1 MTINSQTNTCTSKRG
16 FKTTLALLTSAM
28 LFTGAHA
35 MADVLNPV
43 IGPIL
48 YEENFNTLDPNVW
61 NTIEGDGCAV
71 GLCGWGNAEL
81 EYYRANNLTI
91 ENPSFEPATKALA
104 ISAKREAFGGRGF
117 TSGKIDSANKLQ
129 VKYGLIEFR
138 MSTPQVGIGLWPAGW
153 MLGTSLAG
161 WPSKGE
167 LDIMEMGHK
176 AATIAGAGY
185 GGTSVNNFVGSN
197 AIYYSTAACVVGN
210 ESCAASTAWQTQSTY
225 AAQNALINRFV
236 IYRMYWT
243 DTQIR
248 FTIVDNG
255 VEHDMYNAPIP
266 ITAESSEFNAP
277 FYFLFNLAIGGN
289 FTDAASDAQVTAPLP
304 SKLYLDYV
312 RVYQLDGKG
321 EVKLGSQV
329 PKETGT
335 YGVYTDNT
343 PTSAKETIGT
353 TADFWIWN
361 TASTAAG
368 TLPAYE
374 GTNVLAL
381 KYTAPNQ
388 WFGGGIASRQAHDMS
403 NFANGNLKFRI
414 KIPANVAFKITVN
427 DTYTNSGSVTF
438 PANTTTYGLVRN
450 GDWAQATVPIADIR
464 GINALQSMSTLFSFV
479 SVDGALPQ
487 TTFDFAID
495 DIVWECGSSAACQ
508 TPVTS
513 SSASSKSSSKPSSA
527 SSVSSSIR
535 SSSVPSSIASTS
547 KSSSSIASSSSTPST
562 GTLVS
567 NGRPA
572 TGSTNAQPASNA
584 TDGNGGTRWE
594 STTGVS
600 PSWLSVDLGVAK
612 ALTQV
617 VIDWEA
623 ANAATYQ
630 IQGSNDNASWTTLKT
645 VTGGTF
651 GTRTDTNAVSGNY
664 RYVRVYCTERSVGN
678 QWGYSIFELKV
689 YGNTPSSSS
698 SSSAA
703 SVGPLNIATAT
714 ASTQVQPATNAADK
728 NSGTRWESAINT
740 DPSWL
745 TLDLGTAR
753 NLSSVAIDW
762 EAANAANYLIQG
774 SNDNTNWT
782 QLASKTGGTFGNRT
796 DTTAVSGNYRYVR
809 IYGTARSTGNTWGYS
824 IWEVRITGN

>member
-1 MTINSQTNTCTSKRG
+1 MTINSQTTPRQNKRG
-16 FKTTLALLTSAM
+16 FKAKLALLTSAI
-28 LFTGAHA
+28 LITTSFASIQA
-35 MADVLNPV
+35 KADVLNPV

-61 NTIEGDGCAV
+61 NTIEGDGCGI

-91 ENPSFEPATKALA
+91 ESPSFEPATKALA
-104 ISAKREAFGGRGF
+104 ITAKREAFSGRGF

-129 VKYGLIEFR
+129 VKYGLVEFR
-138 MSTPQVGIGLWPAGW
+138 MSVPQVGLGLWPAGW
-153 MLGTSLAG
+153 MLGTSLAS

-176 AATIAGAGY
+176 AATMADAGY
-185 GGTSVNNFVGSN
+185 GGGDVNGYVGSN
-197 AIYYSTAACVVGN
+197 AIFYSTAACVVGN
-210 ESCAASTAWQTQSTY
+210 ESCAAMTAWKTPSSYLASTSL
-225 AAQNALINRFV
+225 ANRFV
-236 IYRMYWT
+236 TYRMYWT

-255 VEHDMYNAPIP
+255 VEHDMYKAPIP

-277 FYFLFNLAIGGN
+277 FYFLFNLAVGGN

-304 SKLYLDYV
+304 GKMFIDYV

-335 YGVYTDNT
+335 YGIFTDNT

-361 TASTAAG
+361 TASMVPG

-374 GTNVLAL
+374 GSNVLAL
-381 KYTAPNQ
+381 KYTTPNQ

-403 NFANGNLKFRI
+403 NFTNGSLKFRI
-414 KIPANVAFKITVN
+414 KIPANVAFKIAIN
-427 DTYTNSGSVTF
+427 DTYTNSASVTF

-450 GDWAQATVPIADIR
+450 GDWAQATIPIADIR
-464 GINALQSMSTLFSFV
+464 GINALQSMSQLFSFT
-479 SVDGALPQ
+479 SVDGQLPQ
-487 TTFDFAID
+487 AAFDMAID
-495 DIVWECGSSAACQ
+495 DIVWDCGTGAGCQ
-508 TPVTS
+508 TPVS
-513 SSASSKSSSKPSSA
+513 SSSSSKSSTPSSSSKPSSA
-527 SSVSSSIR
+527 SSVASSVASSSKT
-535 SSSVPSSIASTS
+535 SSSVASSASSTS
-547 KSSSSIASSSSTPST
+547 
-562 GTLVS
+562 TLVS
-567 NGRPA
+567 TGRPA
-572 TGSTNAQPASNA
+572 TGSSNVQPAANA

-594 STTGVS
+594 STIGVS

-612 ALTQV
+612 TLTSV

-630 IQGSNDNASWTTLKT
+630 IQGSNDNINWTTIKT
-645 VTGGTF
+645 VTGGAF
-651 GTRTDTNAVSGNY
+651 GNRTDTNAVSGNY
-664 RYVRVYCTERSVGN
+664 RYVRVYCTERSAGN
-678 QWGYSIFELKV
+678 QWGYSIWELKV
-689 YGNTPSSSS
+689 YGYTPSSS

-714 ASTQVQPATNAADK
+714 ASTQVQPALNAADK
-728 NSGTRWESAINT
+728 NAGSRWESAINV

-745 TLDLGTAR
+745 TLDLGSAR
-753 NLSSVAIDW
+753 NLSSIAIDW

-782 QLASKTGGTFGNRT
+782 QLAAKTGGTFGNRT
-796 DTTAVSGNYRYVR
+796 DTTAVSGTYRYVR
-809 IYGTARSTGNTWGYS
+809 IYGTTRSTGNQWGYS